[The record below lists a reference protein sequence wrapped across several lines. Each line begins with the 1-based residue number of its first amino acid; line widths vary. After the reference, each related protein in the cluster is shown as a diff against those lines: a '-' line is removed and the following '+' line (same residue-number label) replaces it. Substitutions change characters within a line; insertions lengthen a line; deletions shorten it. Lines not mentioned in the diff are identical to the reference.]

1 MRIGIDLRAMQ
12 LGHQFRGIGEVV
24 RQCCKQLDRRS
35 PAEDIIVALVDH
47 GGPTVADV
55 VEACFSPGRTVE
67 TVELPHP
74 RNPRLAKLRDS
85 LTPERAA
92 IIAASCDVLVQFD
105 FSLGVPV
112 DVPTVLVVYDQVPV
126 LLGDRYPHNYR
137 PHYRSARNAGMSVP
151 ASVNKAMGRQV
162 YERHLAQALERA
174 AHVIAISEHT
184 AETTRTF
191 AEEHQV
197 TGVPEKLSVAHLGHT
212 PPGATPELN
221 AMERTRLDALGLT
234 STPFVFFMGGS
245 DERRRVD
252 LLVAAFNELRAHGH
266 ELKLVLAGYDFVT
279 MEMVLAETTREALLA
294 SSYRHD
300 IHLLGFASDA
310 ERHWLYDHAEAF
322 VFPTEHEGFG
332 LPVVESLA
340 MGCTVVAFDNTSIRE
355 VSGPNC
361 ELVAGT
367 WTALAAGIELV
378 LARSDTDKA
387 AAADAGRAWAAT
399 FTWDTIG
406 ESLHH
411 HLTQPA
417 PH

>member
-24 RQCCKQLDRRS
+24 RQCCRQLDQRS
-35 PAEDIIVALVDH
+35 AADDVVVAFVDQ
-47 GGPTVADV
+47 GGPPVTDV
-55 VEACFSPGRTVE
+55 VEACFGPDRTVR

-74 RNPRLAKLRDS
+74 KNPRMAKLRHS

-92 IIAASCDVLVQFD
+92 IIAASCDALVQFD

-112 DVPTVLVVYDQVPV
+112 DVPTVVVVYDQVPV

-137 PHYRSARNAGMSVP
+137 PHYRSARNAGMSV
-151 ASVNKAMGRQV
+151 AKSVNKAMGRQV
-162 YERHLAQALERA
+162 YERHLAEALDRA
-174 AHVIAISEHT
+174 FHIVAISEHT
-184 AETTRTF
+184 ADTTRVF

-197 TGVPEKLSVAHLGHT
+197 AGIPEKLSVAHLGHT

-221 AMERTRLDALGLT
+221 AMERSRLDALGLVDA
-234 STPFVFFMGGS
+234 PFVFFMGGS

-252 LLVAAFNELRAHGH
+252 LLVAAFNDLRAHGT

-279 MEMVLAETTREALLA
+279 MEMVLSEEAREALLS

-322 VFPTEHEGFG
+322 AFPTEHEGFG

-361 ELVAGT
+361 ELVSGT
-367 WTALAAGIELV
+367 WPALAAGIERV
-378 LARSDTDKA
+378 LARTPAAKA
-387 AAADAGRAWAAT
+387 AAAEAGRAWAAT

-406 ESLHH
+406 ESLHRH
-411 HLTQPA
+411 ITA
-417 PH
+417 TG